1 LYVSTHIRKGLLL
14 LFAIP
19 VAYLLLW
26 RILPAFA
33 SFLLSFTHYN
43 MVWDDVPSFAGLEN
57 YTTLLS
63 DRLFWNSMLRSVGFA
78 LAATFLEFLLAL
90 VLALLLDVNF
100 RGRDVTLGIVL
111 APMVLTPAVVG
122 IIWYIIYNER
132 IGPLAY
138 LLTSIGLPSI
148 GWLSDSSF
156 VLVSVILADVWQW
169 TPFIFLLFVAYLRT
183 VPTDL
188 YEASAIDGASWWQVN
203 RYIKIPLLSRIAAA
217 AFLLRFM
224 DAFREFDKIF
234 VMTGGGPGRSSE
246 LVTVYM
252 YKTAFQQFDIGRA
265 SAMLVVVLVSVSFI
279 YAAYA
284 RKVDA

>member
-1 LYVSTHIRKGLLL
+1 MYASTHIRKGLLL

-19 VAYLLLW
+19 VLYLLFW
-26 RILPAFA
+26 RIFPAFA
-33 SFLLSFTHYN
+33 SLFLSFTHYN
-43 MVWDDVPSFAGLEN
+43 MVWDDAPSFAGLEN
-57 YTTLLS
+57 YTALLG
-63 DRLFWNSMLRSVGFA
+63 DRHFWNSLLRSVGFA
-78 LAATFLEFLLAL
+78 LAATSLEFLLAL
-90 VLALLLDVNF
+90 ILALLLDVSF
-100 RGRDVTLGIVL
+100 RGRDITLGIVL

-132 IGPLAY
+132 IGPLGY
-138 LLTSIGLPSI
+138 LLTSIGLPNFA
-148 GWLSDSSF
+148 WLSDSSL
-156 VLVSVILADVWQW
+156 VLTSIILADVWQW

-203 RYIKIPLLSRIAAA
+203 RYIKIPLLTRIAAA

-265 SAMLVVVLVSVSFI
+265 SAMLVVVLVSVSFL